1 MIFMKNTKKTKHL
14 TRSAL
19 ILSAL
24 LMGILNFSCSNF
36 VERIGEDTVQNAS
49 AANSDKA
56 YLSLSL
62 KTNTKASG
70 ISRTIIHNYESQI
83 SKNDLTNF
91 VLKGIYET
99 GEEFILGQLNRKLT
113 IDLDETDRFTRNIE
127 LAPGIWTFTL
137 TAEYLIDPDN
147 PDSFRITYSDTVT
160 NKTINRGAGNSVSFT
175 LKPQGDFGGFEIS
188 IDLSSNPSNPNTNTA
203 SVDKVKVELR
213 TLAGQ
218 LKDSK
223 EWDSAAIT
231 GNGGLIKYSYTGND
245 EDPSIVDPDDLD
257 TQNIIKI
264 GTYLASFEF
273 FTGNDPTP
281 INQWENYIRV
291 TPFTITQ
298 ANVTLDFND
307 IYTLTFLNSDGSPFD
322 YSPDNG
328 DLSDYSILTTKFSS
342 RSSFDLPAYRP
353 ASMNSKI
360 FLGWKDSGDHL
371 YTKITPNTTNSLT
384 LSPYFVD
391 PVLYVSSTGDDDDLG
406 FTSTTQ
412 LETFTKAFEIIETY
426 GNSDLDWTIN
436 VSGTIKGG
444 TNGAYAQCLIPESIN
459 DKAKSL
465 LLDGANGVDGLGL
478 PQDRIDKGWQSSS
491 GLAGFAVKIDTTVPV
506 TITNLEIT
514 KGRGGLYI
522 AQGATVM
529 LGDGVRIIG
538 NNQGANGCGGGV
550 RNEGTLF
557 VYGSAVIGN
566 QNATQAANGNSS
578 DSYIYNYS
586 NPSDTRINANYS
598 IYGAGIYNGTYNS
611 DNTIEAKLY
620 LGYRGFDTDGVTPV
634 EETLTG
640 GIYANSASSGGG
652 IYNDKNCTVY
662 YKSGTIKYN
671 GTSGEGGGIVN
682 YGLFEMCGEN
692 AKILNNTASSGGGI
706 SNKTTGRF
714 LMSDGQINNNKASSN
729 GGGIYNTGNC
739 YLYGNA
745 VIGDMTASAAASAET
760 YGNYAMDGGGISN
773 SNGNLYVGY
782 KPDGSVDESFT
793 TNGGIY
799 YNYATGTG
807 SSNSHGG
814 GAIYNTGSNGLGKT
828 YLAAGTL
835 AYNSSATFGGG
846 IYILGKLVEISG
858 GIIENNSAANG
869 GGAIF
874 YNSWLH
880 NFAMKGNPS
889 IPKGADNKND
899 ILLTAT
905 ADITITGNLDASL
918 NSYYL
923 SFSPYNRSAPVLLL
937 GEGSGTTLADAYKK
951 FEIAQPIISDSDGN
965 QHTPHMI
972 LTDGNLPNGC
982 YLIEADTWEGDLAR
996 YIEEMTASGTVHVGG
1011 EISSNLAQT
1020 VMTALESKPDDFR
1033 LSLDLSKTTGWG
1045 DSMPSFEGCTKLKD
1059 FVFPNTLGSIRLNNI
1074 NDGNLFKNCSNLE
1087 TITIPISVT
1096 SIYSSFDGCTSLTDV
1111 NYMGTESQKAAKIRF
1126 PSLTKN
1132 GVPTQETVLQ
1142 SAQVTWHYLGY
1153 GYTIT
1158 IDTGTDSDIEVSVTD
1173 GSSPITDIA
1182 SINKGT
1188 PLTFTVT
1195 SSGYT
1200 TYKWK
1205 VDGSLKSET
1214 SSLSVDTTNWA
1225 IGATYTISLIAAD
1238 DSGNEDSYFAQITV
1252 TE

>member
-1 MIFMKNTKKTKHL
+1 MKKIDK
-14 TRSAL
+14 SIISL
-19 ILSAL
+19 ILIFAAVL
-24 LMGILNFSCSNF
+24 FISCGNMLSPKN
-36 VERIGEDTVQNAS
+36 EDPAE
-49 AANSDKA
+49 SDGKT
-56 YLSLSL
+56 YLSITVKNGK
-62 KTNTKASG
+62 KTNTPG
-70 ISRTIIHNYESQI
+70 SRTIRPQNY
-83 SKNDLTNF
+83 SKEIFTN
-91 VLKGIYET
+91 I
-99 GEEFILGQLNRKLT
+99 ILSGMYDNNPDSKENFEIKTNSLSELPEKKEMLSGQW
-113 IDLDETDRFTRNIE
+113 F
-127 LAPGIWTFTL
+127 FML
-137 TAEYLIDPDN
+137 TAEYNGITFT
-147 PDSFRITYSDTVT
+147 DSKSQYLQ
-160 NKTINRGAGNSVSFT
+160 KGKENSVSFT
-175 LKPQGDFGGFEIS
+175 LNPMSFYGGCNITFTLGD
-188 IDLSSNPSNPNTNTA
+188 
-203 SVDKVKVELR
+203 SVDKVEVTLRKLNESGAAYFENKSLEIKQTEKDGKVQKQVSFAVNPADK
-213 TLAGQ
+213 TLQAGRYYINFDFYTTIAGEGYKLLNQ
-218 LKDSK
+218 YESYLI
-223 EWDSAAIT
+223 IT
-231 GNGGLIKYSYTGND
+231 EALIT
-245 EDPSIVDPDDLD
+245 EA
-257 TQNIIKI
+257 T
-264 GTYLASFEF
+264 
-273 FTGNDPTP
+273 
-281 INQWENYIRV
+281 IN
-291 TPFTITQ
+291 
-298 ANVTLDFND
+298 LDFNKY
-307 IYTLTFLNSDGSPFD
+307 YTITYQYIDATGATIKLENPEDFADDESGFIPFCYSKGSE
-322 YSPDNG
+322 
-328 DLSDYSILTTKFSS
+328 IT
-342 RSSFDLPAYRP
+342 LPKA
-353 ASMNSKI
+353 KI
-360 FLGWKDSGDHL
+360 AGKVFLGWKKQDSDEI
-371 YTKITPNTTNSLT
+371 ITEITASDSTDLVLEAQT
-384 LSPYFVD
+384 AE
-391 PVLYVSSTGDDDDLG
+391 PVLYVSASGNDNNSF
-406 FTSTTQ
+406 FTTDKQ

-426 GNSDLDWTIN
+426 GNPDLDWTIK

-444 TNGAYAQCLIPESIN
+444 TNGSYAQCLIPESIN

-465 LLDGANGVDGLGL
+465 LLNGASSLDPQGL

-566 QNATQAANGNSS
+566 QNATQAANGSSS

-611 DNTIEAKLY
+611 DNIIEAKLY
-620 LGYRGFDTDGVTPV
+620 LGYRGFDTNGVTPV

-706 SNKTTGRF
+706 ANKTTGRF

-729 GGGIYNTGNC
+729 GGGIYNTSNC

-745 VIGDMTASAAASAET
+745 VIGDMTASAAASAEA

-807 SSNSHGG
+807 SSDSHGG
-814 GAIYNTGSNGLGKT
+814 GAIYNSGNNGLGKT
-828 YLAAGTL
+828 FLASGTL
-835 AYNSSATFGGG
+835 AYNASGTLGGG
-846 IYILGKLVEISG
+846 VFVGGNLVEISG
-858 GIIENNSAANG
+858 GTIENNFAANG
-869 GGAIF
+869 GGAII

-899 ILLTAT
+899 ILLSGLG
-905 ADITITGNLDASL
+905 DITITGPLTAST
-918 NSYYL
+918 NAYYL
-923 SFSPYNRSAPVLLL
+923 TFSPYNRSAPVLLL
-937 GEGSGTTLADAYKK
+937 GEGSETTLADAYKK
-951 FEIAQPIISDSDGN
+951 FEIAQPIITDSDGN

-996 YIEEMTASGTVHVGG
+996 YIDAMTESGTVRVGG
-1011 EISSNLAQT
+1011 EITRNLAQT
-1020 VMTALESKPDDFR
+1020 VMTALESKDSEFR

-1045 DSMPSFEGCTKLKD
+1045 DSMPSFEGCEKLKD
-1059 FVFPNTLGSIRLNNI
+1059 FVFPNTLSSMRLNFS
-1074 NDGNLFKNCSNLE
+1074 NDGNLFKNCTNLE
-1087 TITIPISVT
+1087 TITIPVSLK
-1096 SIYSSFDGCTSLTDV
+1096 SIYSNFDGCTSLTDV
-1111 NYMGTESQKAAKIRF
+1111 YYMGTESQKTANISF

-1132 GVPTQETVLQ
+1132 GVPTQETTLQ
-1142 SAQVTWHYLGY
+1142 SSPVTWHYLGY

-1158 IDTGTDSDIEVSVTD
+1158 IDTGTDSDIEVSVTSN
-1173 GSSPITDIA
+1173 GSPITNTA
-1182 SINKGT
+1182 TINKGT
-1188 PLTFTVT
+1188 TLTFKVN

-1205 VDGSLKSET
+1205 VDGTLKSD
-1214 SSLSVDTTNWA
+1214 SLSLTVDTSNWA

>member
-1 MIFMKNTKKTKHL
+1 MIFLSPLKKLSKTQSKKQIKNSLFLSILISTMLIFSSCENIFSGRENSPAGNSGDKTYLTISLGKLKNT
-14 TRSAL
+14 RA
-19 ILSAL
+19 
-24 LMGILNFSCSNF
+24 
-36 VERIGEDTVQNAS
+36 RAS
-49 AANSDKA
+49 ASGRTV
-56 YLSLSL
+56 YPL
-62 KTNTKASG
+62 G
-70 ISRTIIHNYESQI
+70 ISVSQL
-83 SKNDLTNF
+83 KNFKLTGAFEN
-91 VLKGIYET
+91 
-99 GEEFILGQLNRKLT
+99 GEEQELFTAEDSSGFANKSLEIL
-113 IDLDETDRFTRNIE
+113 
-127 LAPGIWTFTL
+127 PGNWAFTL
-137 TAEYLIDPDN
+137 TASFF
-147 PDSFRITYSDTVT
+147 DSATSNDIVYSDSV
-160 NKTINRGAGNSVSFT
+160 NYEIRRGVKNLISFE
-175 LKPQGDFGGFEIS
+175 LKPQ
-188 IDLSSNPSNPNTNTA
+188 LS
-203 SVDKVKVELR
+203 
-213 TLAGQ
+213 
-218 LKDSK
+218 
-223 EWDSAAIT
+223 
-231 GNGGLIKYSYTGND
+231 GNGGFKITVNLPGDNKLDKVRATLTSLSGSVIETKDLEITAPTN
-245 EDPSIVDPDDLD
+245 PDDPI
-257 TQNIIKI
+257 TTTYSKANITEEN
-264 GTYLASFEF
+264 GGLEPGSYHLLFEF
-273 FTGNDPTP
+273 LAAKVANPSASADDW
-281 INQWENYIRV
+281 ILVNQWESYVCIIAQKISTADLN
-291 TPFTITQ
+291 
-298 ANVTLDFND
+298 LDFNTL
-307 IYTLTFLNSDGSPFD
+307 YTISYKNADGGPITDFYEGLAITK
-322 YSPDNG
+322 YSPGSAFTLPRPKING
-328 DLSDYSILTTKFSS
+328 KV
-342 RSSFDLPAYRP
+342 
-353 ASMNSKI
+353 
-360 FLGWKDSGDHL
+360 FLGWKRQDTGEDISEIKATDR
-371 YTKITPNTTNSLT
+371 TDFT
-384 LSPYFVD
+384 LVAQTAE
-391 PVLYVSSTGDDDDLG
+391 PVLYVSALG
-406 FTSTTQ
+406 NDNNSFFTTDKQ

-426 GNSDLDWTIN
+426 GNPDLDWTIN

-444 TNGAYAQCLIPESIN
+444 TNGSFAQSLIPESIN

-465 LLDGANGVDGLGL
+465 HIDGATGVDGNGL

-566 QNATQAANGNSS
+566 QNATQAANGSSS

-620 LGYRGFDTDGVTPV
+620 LGYRGFDTDGITPV

-652 IYNDKNCTVY
+652 IYNDKNSTVY

-706 SNKTTGRF
+706 SNNTNGR
-714 LMSDGQINNNKASSN
+714 LLISDGQINNNIARNN

-745 VIGDMTASAAASAET
+745 VIGDMTASAAASAEA

-773 SNGNLYVGY
+773 SNGTLYVGY

-846 IYILGKLVEISG
+846 IYILGNLVEISG
-858 GIIENNSAANG
+858 GTIENNFAVNG
-869 GGAIF
+869 GGAIN
-874 YNSWLH
+874 NSSNYH
-880 NFAMKGNPS
+880 SMAMKGSPT

-899 ILLTAT
+899 ILIQSI
-905 ADITITGNLDASL
+905 ADITITGSLSSSTDA
-918 NSYYL
+918 YYL
-923 SFSPYNRSAPVLLL
+923 TFSPYIRTAPVLLL
-937 GEGSGTTLADAYKK
+937 GEGAETTLADAYKK
-951 FEIAQPIISDSDGN
+951 FEIAQPIITDSDGT
-965 QHTPHMI
+965 QHTSHMI

-996 YIEEMTASGTVHVGG
+996 YIGAMTESGTVRVGG
-1011 EISSNLAQT
+1011 AITRALAQT
-1020 VMTALESKPDDFR
+1020 VMTALDSKPDDFR

-1045 DSMPSFEGCTKLKD
+1045 DSMPSFEGCEKLKD
-1059 FVFPNTLGSIRLNNI
+1059 FVFPNTLSSMRLNFS

-1087 TITIPISVT
+1087 TITIPVSLKT
-1096 SIYSSFDGCTSLTDV
+1096 IYSNFDGCTSLTDV
-1111 NYMGTESQKAAKIRF
+1111 YYMGTESQKTANISF

-1132 GVPTQETVLQ
+1132 GVPTQETTLQ
-1142 SAQVTWHYLGY
+1142 SSPVTWHYLGY

-1158 IDTGTDSDIEVSVTD
+1158 IDTGTDSDIAVSVTSA
-1173 GSSPITDIA
+1173 GSAIPNIST
-1182 SINKGT
+1182 INKGT

-1205 VDGSLKSET
+1205 VDGTLKSET
-1214 SSLSVDTTNWA
+1214 SSLTVDTTNWA
-1225 IGATYTISLIAAD
+1225 AGATYTISLIAAD

>member
-1 MIFMKNTKKTKHL
+1 MKKIDK
-14 TRSAL
+14 SIISL
-19 ILSAL
+19 ILIFTAVL
-24 LMGILNFSCSNF
+24 FISCGNLF
-36 VERIGEDTVQNAS
+36 APKNEET
-49 AANSDKA
+49 SDSDGKT
-56 YLSLSL
+56 YLCISVKNGK
-62 KTNTKASG
+62 KTNTPGA
-70 ISRTIIHNYESQI
+70 RTIRPQNY
-83 SKNDLTNF
+83 SKEIFTKITLSGMYDNNPDSEENFKIETNS
-91 VLKGIYET
+91 LSKLPEKK
-99 GEEFILGQLNRKLT
+99 ELLSGQW
-113 IDLDETDRFTRNIE
+113 F
-127 LAPGIWTFTL
+127 FML
-137 TAEYLIDPDN
+137 TAEYNGITFT
-147 PDSFRITYSDTVT
+147 DSKSQYMQ
-160 NKTINRGAGNSVSFT
+160 KGKENSVSFT
-175 LKPQGDFGGFEIS
+175 LNPMSFYGGCNITFTLGD
-188 IDLSSNPSNPNTNTA
+188 
-203 SVDKVKVELR
+203 SVDKVEVTVRKLNESGAAYFENKSLEIKQSEKDGSLQKQVSFAVNPADEILQ
-213 TLAGQ
+213 AGRYYINFDFYTDISGEGYKLLNQ
-218 LKDSK
+218 YESYLI
-223 EWDSAAIT
+223 IT
-231 GNGGLIKYSYTGND
+231 EALITEATVN
-245 EDPSIVDPDDLD
+245 
-257 TQNIIKI
+257 
-264 GTYLASFEF
+264 
-273 FTGNDPTP
+273 
-281 INQWENYIRV
+281 
-291 TPFTITQ
+291 
-298 ANVTLDFND
+298 LDFNQY
-307 IYTLTFLNSDGSPFD
+307 YTITYQYIDADGTTIKLENPENFADDESGFIPFCYSKGSEITLPKAKIAGKVFLEWKKQGANEYISEITASDSTDF
-322 YSPDNG
+322 
-328 DLSDYSILTTKFSS
+328 
-342 RSSFDLPAYRP
+342 
-353 ASMNSKI
+353 
-360 FLGWKDSGDHL
+360 
-371 YTKITPNTTNSLT
+371 T
-384 LSPYFVD
+384 LVAQTAE
-391 PVLYVSSTGDDDDLG
+391 PVLYVSASGNDNNSF
-406 FTSTTQ
+406 FTTDKQ

-436 VSGTIKGG
+436 VSGTIKDG
-444 TNGAYAQCLIPESIN
+444 TNGSYAQCLIPESIN

-465 LLDGANGVDGLGL
+465 HIDGATGVDGQGL

-566 QNATQAANGNSS
+566 QNATQAANGSSS

-706 SNKTTGRF
+706 SNNTNGR
-714 LMSDGQINNNKASSN
+714 LLISDGQINNNKASSN
-729 GGGIYNTGNC
+729 GGGIYNTSNC

-745 VIGDMTASAAASAET
+745 VIGDMTASAAASAEA

-799 YNYATGTG
+799 YNYATGSG

-846 IYILGKLVEISG
+846 IYILGNLVEISG
-858 GIIENNSAANG
+858 GTIENNFAVNG
-869 GGAIF
+869 GGAIN
-874 YNSWLH
+874 NSSNYH
-880 NFAMKGNPS
+880 SMAMKGSPT

-899 ILLTAT
+899 ILIQSI
-905 ADITITGNLDASL
+905 ADITITGSLSSSTDA
-918 NSYYL
+918 YYL
-923 SFSPYNRSAPVLLL
+923 TFSPYIRTAPVLLL
-937 GEGSGTTLADAYKK
+937 GEGAETTLADAYKK
-951 FEIAQPIISDSDGN
+951 FEIAQPIIPDSYEN

-996 YIEEMTASGTVHVGG
+996 YIEAMTASGTVRVGG
-1011 EISSNLAQT
+1011 EITRALAQT
-1020 VMTALESKPDDFR
+1020 VMTALESKGPEFR

-1045 DSMPSFEGCTKLKD
+1045 DSMPSFEGCEKLKD
-1059 FVFPNTLGSIRLNNI
+1059 FVFPNTLSSMRLNFS

-1087 TITIPISVT
+1087 TITIPVSLKT
-1096 SIYSSFDGCTSLTDV
+1096 IYSNFDDCDSLRHV
-1111 NYMGTESQKAAKIRF
+1111 YYMGSESQKANISF

-1132 GVPTQETVLQ
+1132 GVPTQETTLQ
-1142 SAQVTWHYLGY
+1142 SSPVTWHYLGY
-1153 GYTIT
+1153 GYTIN
-1158 IDTGTDSDIEVSVTD
+1158 IDTGTDSDIEVSVTSN
-1173 GSSPITDIA
+1173 GSPITNTATIT
-1182 SINKGT
+1182 KGDS
-1188 PLTFTVT
+1188 LTFEVT

-1205 VDGSLKSET
+1205 VDGIVKSE
-1214 SSLSVDTTNWA
+1214 SPSLPVDTTNWA

>member
-1 MIFMKNTKKTKHL
+1 MNKAKSEIKNL
-14 TRSAL
+14 
-19 ILSAL
+19 
-24 LMGILNFSCSNF
+24 
-36 VERIGEDTVQNAS
+36 
-49 AANSDKA
+49 
-56 YLSLSL
+56 LSLLIWGMVFITSSCTWFSSSKL
-62 KTNTKASG
+62 DENENGSNEGKKATLYIKVSNSG
-70 ISRTIIHNYESQI
+70 KNVPKNKSRTIKAEDFT
-83 SKNDLTNF
+83 KKEFTDV
-91 VLKGIYET
+91 VLKGKYFSSS
-99 GEEFILGQLNRKLT
+99 EEEELLT
-113 IDLDETDRFTRNIE
+113 ADSLEHLDSVITVNSGFWD
-127 LAPGIWTFTL
+127 FTL
-137 TAEYLIDPDN
+137 SAEYNGLL
-147 PDSFRITYSDTVT
+147 FSDTKSYTVKSEGT
-160 NKTINRGAGNSVSFT
+160 NTVSFN
-175 LKPQGDFGGFEIS
+175 LKAVEDFGGCEIS
-188 IDLSSNPSNPNTNTA
+188 FTFAQTTVEKALVSLQSLQGAGGTTLINRENLVVSFVENGKKCDFTRSLTNEAERLPS
-203 SVDKVKVELR
+203 
-213 TLAGQ
+213 G
-218 LKDSK
+218 
-223 EWDSAAIT
+223 
-231 GNGGLIKYSYTGND
+231 KY
-245 EDPSIVDPDDLD
+245 L
-257 TQNIIKI
+257 
-264 GTYLASFEF
+264 LSFEF
-273 FTGNDPTP
+273 YGSSGTSSGAADILLNHYESYLVITAGQIAKAD
-281 INQWENYIRV
+281 INLDLNAIY
-291 TPFTITQ
+291 TIT
-298 ANVTLDFND
+298 
-307 IYTLTFLNSDGSPFD
+307 YKDGSESVTD
-322 YSPDNG
+322 DDVASGLLISSYSK
-328 DLSDYSILTTKFSS
+328 LSE
-342 RSSFDLPAYRP
+342 FDLPTITKSGY
-353 ASMNSKI
+353 I
-360 FLGWKDSGDHL
+360 FQGWQKNGSGDL
-371 YTKITPNTTNSLT
+371 IQKIDRNTYGDIT
-384 LSPYFVD
+384 LVASFIEAK
-391 PVLYVSSTGDDDDLG
+391 LYVSGVGDD
-406 FTSTTQ
+406 TSGDGS
-412 LETFTKAFEIIETY
+412 LDNPFESIDKACEKIIELGAPDAEWTIYIAGNVTGPHEGTNTY
-426 GNSDLDWTIN
+426 GQSSVPADVTLN
-436 VSGTIKGG
+436 
-444 TNGAYAQCLIPESIN
+444 Y
-459 DKAKSL
+459 AKSITL
-465 LLDGANGVDGLGL
+465 EGKNGLDANNL

-506 TITNLEIT
+506 TIINLEIT

-566 QNATQAANGNSS
+566 QNATQAANGSSS

-586 NPSDTRINANYS
+586 NPSDDTRINANYS

-620 LGYRGFDTDGVTPV
+620 LCYRGFDTDGVTPV

-682 YGLFEMCGEN
+682 YGLVEMCGEN

-714 LMSDGQINNNKASSN
+714 LMSAGQINNNTATGY
-729 GGGIYNTGNC
+729 GGGIYNVSDC
-739 YLYGNA
+739 YIYSKAIIGDKTASTAATATAYGN
-745 VIGDMTASAAASAET
+745 TAR
-760 YGNYAMDGGGISN
+760 NGGGISN
-773 SNGNLYVGY
+773 SNGNLYVGF
-782 KPDGSVDESFT
+782 KPDGSVDASYT
-793 TNGGIY
+793 ANGGIY

-807 SSNSHGG
+807 SSDSYGG
-814 GAIYNTGSNGLGKT
+814 GAIYSTGSNGYGKT
-828 YLAAGTL
+828 FLGAGTL
-835 AYNSSATFGGG
+835 AYNASGAYGGG
-846 IYILGKLVEISG
+846 IYVGGKLVEISG
-858 GIIENNSAANG
+858 GTIENNFAANG
-869 GGAIF
+869 GGAII

-880 NFAMKGNPS
+880 GFAMKGNPS

-923 SFSPYNRSAPVLLL
+923 TFSPYNRTAPVLLL
-937 GEGSGTTLADAYKK
+937 GEGSETTLADAYKK
-951 FEIAQPIISDSDGN
+951 FEIAQPIITDSDGN

-996 YIEEMTASGTVHVGG
+996 YIEAMTESGTVRVGG
-1011 EISSNLAQT
+1011 AITRDLAQT
-1020 VMTALESKPDDFR
+1020 VLTALESKDSEFR

-1045 DSMPSFEGCTKLKD
+1045 DSMPSFEGCEKLKD
-1059 FVFPNTLGSIRLNNI
+1059 FVFPNNLSSMRLDLNN
-1074 NDGNLFKNCSNLE
+1074 NGNLFKNCSSLE
-1087 TITIPISVT
+1087 TITIPVSLKT
-1096 SIYSSFDGCTSLTDV
+1096 IYSNFDGCDSLRHV
-1111 NYMGTESQKAAKIRF
+1111 YYMGSESQKANISF

-1132 GVPTQETVLQ
+1132 GVPTQETIISNIEPIDPNRPVI
-1142 SAQVTWHYLGY
+1142 WHYLGY

-1182 SINKGT
+1182 TINKGT

-1205 VDGSLKSET
+1205 VDGTLKSET
-1214 SSLSVDTTNWA
+1214 SSLTVDTTNWA
-1225 IGATYTISLIAAD
+1225 VGATYIISLIAAD

>member
-1 MIFMKNTKKTKHL
+1 MFLNYSKVRKL
-14 TRSAL
+14 VRGSVF
-19 ILSAL
+19 ILSV
-24 LMGILNFSCSNF
+24 LMFFSCENFLNHTEKESGTSNDKTYLSINLKKAASVRTVYPEAIDIDSLKNF
-36 VERIGEDTVQNAS
+36 KLSGIPESGSTEVELAS
-49 AANSDKA
+49 AT
-56 YLSLSL
+56 L
-62 KTNTKASG
+62 KEDFPEKVEVT
-70 ISRTIIHNYESQI
+70 
-83 SKNDLTNF
+83 
-91 VLKGIYET
+91 
-99 GEEFILGQLNRKLT
+99 
-113 IDLDETDRFTRNIE
+113 
-127 LAPGIWTFTL
+127 PGKWIFTL
-137 TAEYLIDPDN
+137 SAELFDAATGTTI
-147 PDSFRITYSDTVT
+147 SYSDTVT
-160 NKTINRGAGNSVSFT
+160 ININRGTSNNVSFE
-175 LKPQGDFGGFEIS
+175 LKPQ
-188 IDLSSNPSNPNTNTA
+188 LS
-203 SVDKVKVELR
+203 
-213 TLAGQ
+213 
-218 LKDSK
+218 
-223 EWDSAAIT
+223 
-231 GNGGLIKYSYTGND
+231 GNGGFKISLTLDDNTKIDKVHVTLKSVSGTEIETKD
-245 EDPSIVDPDDLD
+245 IEIPSDKNFIYEI
-257 TQNIIKI
+257 TNISEENGGLVP
-264 GTYLASFEF
+264 GTYHLLMEF
-273 FTGNDPTP
+273 MAANDPTP
-281 INQWENYIRV
+281 VNQWDSYICIVAQKISTAILNLNFNEVYTIDYLNADGGPV
-291 TPFTITQ
+291 TSFASGIAITK
-298 ANVTLDFND
+298 
-307 IYTLTFLNSDGSPFD
+307 
-322 YSPDNG
+322 YSA
-328 DLSDYSILTTKFSS
+328 
-342 RSSFDLPAYRP
+342 RSSFTLPIAKQTG
-353 ASMNSKI
+353 KI
-360 FLGWKDSGDHL
+360 FLGWKDSVTGN
-371 YTKITPNTTNSLT
+371 YITEITAGSSGNLT
-384 LSPYFVD
+384 LLADFID
-391 PVLYVSSTGDDDDLG
+391 PVLYVSDSGDDNSFG
-406 FTSTTQ
+406 FSSTTS
-412 LETFTKAFEIIETY
+412 LSTFTKAFERIETY
-426 GNSDLDWTIN
+426 GNPELDWTIK

-444 TNGAYAQCLIPESIN
+444 TNGSYAQCLIPESIN

-465 LLDGANGVDGLGL
+465 LLDGATGVDGQGL

-566 QNATQAANGNSS
+566 QNATQAANGSSS

-682 YGLFEMCGEN
+682 YGLVEMNGEN
-692 AKILNNTASSGGGI
+692 AKVINNTASSGGGI
-706 SNKTTGRF
+706 ANKTTGRF

-729 GGGIYNTGNC
+729 GGGIYNIGNC

-745 VIGDMTASAAASAET
+745 VIGDMTASAAASAEA

-807 SSNSHGG
+807 SSDSHGG

-835 AYNSSATFGGG
+835 AYNTSATFGGG
-846 IYILGKLVEISG
+846 IYILGNLVEISG

-869 GGAIF
+869 GGAII

-899 ILLTAT
+899 ILLSGLG
-905 ADITITGNLDASL
+905 DITITGPLTAST
-918 NSYYL
+918 NAYYL
-923 SFSPYNRSAPVLLL
+923 TFSPYNRTAPVLLL
-937 GEGSGTTLADAYKK
+937 DSNAETTLTAEYTK
-951 FEIAQPIISDSDGN
+951 FEIAQYTFTDQNGNQQTPKFILSDSM
-965 QHTPHMI
+965 TKSS
-972 LTDGNLPNGC
+972 TTGC
-982 YLIEADTWEGDLAR
+982 YLLEADTWEGDLAR
-996 YIEEMTASGTVHVGG
+996 YIGAMTTSGTVHVGG
-1011 EISSNLAQT
+1011 EISRNLAQT

-1045 DSMPSFEGCTKLKD
+1045 DSMPSFEGCTKLKE

-1096 SIYSSFDGCTSLTDV
+1096 SIYSSFDGCSSLTDV
-1111 NYMGTESQKAAKIRF
+1111 YYMGTESQKAAKIRF
-1126 PSLTKN
+1126 PELTKN
-1132 GVPTQETVLQ
+1132 GVPTQEKIISNIEPIDPDRPVI
-1142 SAQVTWHYLGY
+1142 WHYLGY

-1173 GSSPITDIA
+1173 DSLPITDIA
-1182 SINKGT
+1182 TIIKGT
-1188 PLTFTVT
+1188 SLTFTVT

-1205 VDGSLKSET
+1205 VDGTLKSDT
-1214 SSLSVDTTNWA
+1214 SSLTVDTSNWA